1 MTNLALRAARF
12 VHLFPAVVLPLLAA
26 CATTTPMAS
35 GRVTVGIAAIN
46 DFHGNL
52 EPPRQSALVQDA
64 AGKVVSLPAGGA
76 AFLASA
82 IDAVRQ
88 HYPNHLTVAAGDL
101 IGGSPIT
108 SALFVDEPAIGV
120 MNLVGLDFAAVGN
133 HEFDSGI
140 AELRR
145 KQTGSCAKFTLRQPC
160 QVELFAGARFTYLAA
175 NVFTPDGKTLFPATG
190 LRTFGTGRSKVTVG
204 IIGMTLKG
212 TDALIPPD
220 VAAQVRFA
228 DEADTAN
235 ALVDQ
240 LKRQGADAIVLL
252 IHQGGRTTGTPN
264 PSGCE
269 GLNSDIRPV
278 LDRLDTRIDVVV
290 SGHTHW
296 SYVCDYAAYNPAKPF
311 LLTSAGVWG
320 GFVTD
325 IALEI
330 DPVAHKVMAKRAS
343 NIAVQSEA
351 YASPIKPVL
360 IDPRFPAF
368 APRADVQAYVARY
381 VEAAKAFSQRKVGLL
396 AGPIDKSEGE
406 LQNTGG
412 PLGNLLAD
420 GQLAA
425 TRAAGAQIAFM
436 NAFGIRR
443 SITPAADHS
452 VTFGDIYAVQPFNND
467 LFTLTYTGAELKA
480 ALEQGFDATGPE
492 QILTP
497 SAGFTYSYDRSRPVG
512 DRIVAMVLNGKP
524 VEPAGNYRVTL
535 SNFLAN
541 GGDTFTGFA
550 TGRERT
556 LGPTDI
562 AAFEAWLKPSPPRAA
577 PTESRAVDLQPQL
590 NRTRSTVPP
599 GVRYRR

>member
-1 MTNLALRAARF
+1 MTSLILRVARF
-12 VHLFPAVVLPLLAA
+12 AHLLPAIALPLLAA
-26 CATTTPMAS
+26 CATTAPLPS
-35 GRVTVGIAAIN
+35 GPVTVGIAAIN

-52 EPPRQSALVQDA
+52 EPPRQSALVRDTK
-64 AGKVVSLPAGGA
+64 GVVVSLPAGGA
-76 AFLASA
+76 AYLASA
-82 IDAVRQ
+82 IDSVRQ
-88 HYPNHLTVAAGDL
+88 HYRNHLTVAAGDL

-120 MNLVGLDFAAVGN
+120 MNLVGLDFAAIGN

-145 KQTGSCAKFTLRQPC
+145 KQAGRCDKFTPREPC
-160 QVELFAGARFTYLAA
+160 QVERFAGARFTYLAA

-190 LRTFGTGRSKVTVG
+190 LRTFGTGRSKVAVG

-212 TDALIPPD
+212 TDALIPPE

-235 ALVDQ
+235 ALVEQ

-252 IHQGGRTTGTPN
+252 IHQGGRTTGSPN
-264 PSGCE
+264 PNGCE

-278 LDRLDTRIDVVV
+278 LDRLDPRIDVVV

-296 SYVCDYAAYNPAKPF
+296 SYVCDYAQYNPAKPF

-330 DPVAHKVMAKRAS
+330 DPVAHKVVAKRAT

-351 YASPIKPVL
+351 YTSPVKPVP
-360 IDPRFPAF
+360 IDSRFPAF

-381 VEAAKAFSQRKVGLL
+381 VEAAKTFSQRKVGWL

-420 GQLAA
+420 AQLAA

-443 SITPAADHS
+443 SITPAPDHS

-480 ALEQGFDATGPE
+480 ALEQGFDENGPE

-512 DRIVAMVLNGKP
+512 DRIGALVLDGKP
-524 VEPAGNYRVTL
+524 IDPGGSYRVTL
-535 SNFLAN
+535 NNFLAN

-550 TGRERT
+550 KGRERT
-556 LGPTDI
+556 LGPSDI
-562 AAFEAWLKPSPPRAA
+562 AAFEAWLKLSPPRAA
-577 PTESRAVDLQPQL
+577 PNQPRAVDLQPEL
-590 NRTRSTVPP
+590 NRTRSTIPP
-599 GVRYRR
+599 GVRYRH

>member
-1 MTNLALRAARF
+1 MKIRAILP
-12 VHLFPAVVLPLLAA
+12 LFALPLLAA
-26 CATTTPMAS
+26 CATTPPTPRS
-35 GRVTVGIAAIN
+35 PITIGIVAIN

-52 EPPRQSALVQDA
+52 EPPRQSALMPDG
-64 AGKVVSLPAGGA
+64 AGGIVNVPAGGA
-76 AFLASA
+76 AYLASA
-82 IDAVRQ
+82 MDSVRAN
-88 HYPNHLTVAAGDL
+88 YPNHLTVAAGDL

-120 MNLVGLDFAAVGN
+120 MNLAGLDYASVGN
-133 HEFDSGI
+133 HEFDAGI

-145 KQTGSCAKFTLRQPC
+145 KQTGGCEKFTPREPC
-160 QVELFAGARFTYLAA
+160 QVERFGGAKFEYLAA
-175 NVFTPDGKTLFPATG
+175 NVFTPDGQTLFPATA

-204 IIGMTLKG
+204 IIGMTLKD
-212 TDALIPPD
+212 TDDLIPPD
-220 VAAQVRFA
+220 VAAQVRFT

-235 ALVDQ
+235 VLVDQ

-252 IHQGGRTTGTPN
+252 IHQGGRTTGDPDPN
-264 PSGCE
+264 GCE
-269 GLNSDIRPV
+269 GLNSDIKPV

-296 SYVCDYAAYNPAKPF
+296 SYICDYANYNPAKPF

-330 DPVAHKVMAKRAS
+330 DPVTHKVVAKRAR

-351 YASPIKPVL
+351 YVSPRNPVSL
-360 IDPRFPAF
+360 DPRFPIF
-368 APRADVQAYVARY
+368 QPRPDVQAYVARY
-381 VEAAKAFSQRKVGLL
+381 AEAAKSFSQRKVGWL
-396 AGPIDKSEGE
+396 AAPANKSEGDQ
-406 LQNTGG
+406 QNTGG

-420 GQLAA
+420 AQLNA
-425 TRAAGAQIAFM
+425 TRGAGAQIAFM

-443 SITPAADHS
+443 SITPAADFS

-480 ALEQGFDATGPE
+480 LLEQGFDTNGPE

-497 SAGFTYSYDRSRPVG
+497 SAGFTYSYDRSRAVG
-512 DRIVAMVLNGKP
+512 DRIVRMSLDGKAID
-524 VEPAGNYRVTL
+524 PAGSYRVTV

-541 GGDTFTGFA
+541 GGDTFTGF
-550 TGRERT
+550 TKGRERT
-556 LGPTDI
+556 VGPTDI
-562 AAFEAWLKPSPPRAA
+562 AAFEAWLKAQPPRAA
-577 PTESRAVDLQPQL
+577 PLEPRAIDMKPDL
-590 NRTRSTVPP
+590 NRTRGTTPP
-599 GVRYRR
+599 GITYRR